1 MESVPSLA
9 AAAANCRC
17 SRVVYVGNIAF
28 HAAEKEVRDACEL
41 IGPVRSL
48 RLAADPATGRSRG
61 YAFVEYP
68 DDETA
73 RSACRNLRGHLLR
86 GRQLRVGLAG
96 HRRRRRRADHEPVGL
111 EDAIHAASLVA
122 GPPPPDSV
130 TRYLGARSV
139 RELRELREMVATLEA
154 EGPDTLKLLGE
165 HVPGLAT
172 AVEQVRH
179 LLDMAAADAAAEEA
193 KNKKRAAAEEAIDD
207 EDDHCTKIRK
217 VEAGGFNDK
226 IAVPA
231 AAGVKCC

>member
-1 MESVPSLA
+1 MDGNMSLA

-17 SRVVYVGNIAF
+17 SGVVFVGNIAF

-73 RSACRNLRGHLLR
+73 RSACRNLHGHLLR
-86 GRQLRVGLAG
+86 GRQLRVGLAS
-96 HRRRRRRADHEPVGL
+96 HRRRRGDHEPVGL
-111 EDAIHAASLVA
+111 EDAIHAASLVS
-122 GPPPPDSV
+122 GTPLDSV
-130 TRYLGARSV
+130 TRYLAARSV
-139 RELRELREMVATLEA
+139 RKLREMVATLEG
-154 EGPDTLKLLGE
+154 EGPDTLRLLKE

-172 AVEQVRH
+172 AMEQVRH

-193 KNKKRAAAEEAIDD
+193 KNKKRAAAAESNDN
-207 EDDHCTKIRK
+207 DDHRTKIRK
-217 VEAGGFNDK
+217 VEDGGFNGK
-226 IAVPA
+226 VAVSA
-231 AAGVKCC
+231 AAGVKCF